1 MSDKQSQTVRDG
13 STALQVQGDMTIGL
27 SYDEV
32 KEVFLDLYQANNY
45 QVQTQLRNQIDEKVQ
60 LLSYIFSEK
69 LESKAK
75 AIAQDVE
82 TLKEKIHTIGFQ
94 SSANNSL
101 KQMVCKGENSLTELL
116 SDLLVEKIT
125 NEKNNFYIEDAIS
138 SLEFITKNDINFI
151 SLYYIFQYKI
161 YGRGNGLFKNN
172 YYEKLKQIYGE
183 GTQDFE
189 AQVEQYTEYFLNF
202 DRSIY
207 KYFLSLNP
215 EAVDFNYLLSKGW
228 FYGQTYRSTN
238 IFGRGIAGLKH
249 SNGATFTLD
258 EYHAAIPEAQQ
269 LLSVFDPL
277 KRIQDNP
284 LSTIGE
290 LVAELINEETI
301 NQIRNKKA

>member
-1 MSDKQSQTVRDG
+1 MNDKQSQTVREG

-45 QVQTQLRNQIDEKVQ
+45 QVQTQLINQIDEKVQ

-69 LESKAK
+69 LEAKAK
-75 AIAQDVE
+75 VLSQDVDS
-82 TLKEKIHTIGFQ
+82 LKEKIHTIDFQ

-101 KQMVCKGENSLTELL
+101 KQMVCKGEDSLTELL

-125 NEKNNFYIEDAIS
+125 NKKNNFHIEDAIS
-138 SLEFITKNDINFI
+138 SLEFLTKNDINFI
-151 SLYYIFQYKI
+151 SLYYIFQYKL
-161 YGRGNGLFKNN
+161 YSPGRGIFKNN

-183 GTQDFE
+183 GTQNFVT
-189 AQVEQYTEYFLNF
+189 QVKQYTEYFINF
-202 DRSIY
+202 DRLIY
-207 KYFLSLNP
+207 KYFLSLDP
-215 EAVDFNYLLSKGW
+215 QPVDFNYLLSKGW

-238 IFGRGIAGLKH
+238 IFGRGIADLRH
-249 SNGATFTLD
+249 SNGAIFTLD
-258 EYHAAIPEAQQ
+258 EYHAAIPEAHQ
-269 LLSVFDPL
+269 LLSIFDPF

-284 LSTIGE
+284 LSAIGE

-301 NQIRNKKA
+301 NKI